1 MRKILTYT
9 LLLAASAVY
18 AVIAKPGSGVYG
30 DEYYHYRLDEKGHIT
45 AAASTMQRDTP
56 RRPAVQLDNTFPS
69 KGQVH
74 SLVILV
80 NFSDLKFVTPN
91 PNEAFTK
98 MLNEPGYSA
107 NYGTGSARDY
117 FIASSYGQFE
127 PYFDVYGPV
136 NLGNTCAYYDA
147 NARQMVIDA
156 CDSLEHEIDWDK
168 YDANDDGDID
178 NIFVYYA
185 GHNEAEG
192 GPSTSIWPHRSYVFT
207 ESGGSYIKYYYNGKS
222 GKKRWLW
229 DYACTSELRGN
240 SGKNMCGIGTFCHE
254 FSHVLGL
261 DDLYDTKDDN
271 AYTVGEWDI
280 MCTGSYNNSG
290 RTPPSYSA
298 FERFMVGWL
307 TPTQLT
313 EIADYTLPAI
323 SDVPSETDRRPR
335 AYLIASKTHN
345 MNALSPNPKEYWL
358 IENRQRVGWDEPNYC
373 LPGTGLLISHIT
385 FDANKWKDN
394 TPNNYT
400 PLVYDIVEAS
410 GTNSFSSAA
419 DLYPGTG
426 RITTFTPKDNKGNE
440 LPNDL
445 LQQIRVVNGTTNI
458 LFRHGP
464 KGVGFDVSNNGK
476 DTLLTE
482 VNDQKQVVRYEVTS
496 LEISGKQLTDDE
508 VYIYPLRRKIAL
520 SFDSVTWTTDTLKDR
535 IDQDGTYQRRIYARY
550 QTTQKCRTEND
561 ILQVTQKNEK
571 LSTQYT
577 LFGHSERAQLIGEV
591 QTLEASDVMPY
602 SFVARWEAEDDAEE
616 YALHVFSI
624 QQQTGTKN
632 TKVGRKLSEHGE
644 TYSQD
649 IFPLTIR
656 TMELNY
662 TQHWNNADAVGTL
675 AIDAKKGDEKWVNI
689 DSLHIRNVTK
699 TLKKTFTFAEDKGY
713 DQYRIRLLVTKG
725 KPSATINSVNITS
738 HYTVQNRNAIE
749 MPNDQTEMEITGLS
763 PSSEYY
769 YYVTCQ
775 EEKGCQVRSTTRGPI
790 EKVRTLP
797 GTSNTGK
804 QFTCLNQ
811 NGQVTA
817 YLPEP
822 AVGKRLLLVY
832 STAGQLVEKVEVPEM
847 TVSVSIPT
855 QGLAKGQIYAVKLV
869 TSEKLT
875 RKQIWAK
882 FLY

>member
-1 MRKILTYT
+1 M
-9 LLLAASAVY
+9 
-18 AVIAKPGSGVYG
+18 
-30 DEYYHYRLDEKGHIT
+30 
-45 AAASTMQRDTP
+45 
-56 RRPAVQLDNTFPS
+56 
-69 KGQVH
+69 
-74 SLVILV
+74 
-80 NFSDLKFVTPN
+80 
-91 PNEAFTK
+91 
-98 MLNEPGYSA
+98 
-107 NYGTGSARDY
+107 
-117 FIASSYGQFE
+117 
-127 PYFDVYGPV
+127 
-136 NLGNTCAYYDA
+136 
-147 NARQMVIDA
+147 
-156 CDSLEHEIDWDK
+156 
-168 YDANDDGDID
+168 
-178 NIFVYYA
+178 
-185 GHNEAEG
+185 
-192 GPSTSIWPHRSYVFT
+192 
-207 ESGGSYIKYYYNGKS
+207 
-222 GKKRWLW
+222 
-229 DYACTSELRGN
+229 
-240 SGKNMCGIGTFCHE
+240 
-254 FSHVLGL
+254 
-261 DDLYDTKDDN
+261 
-271 AYTVGEWDI
+271 
-280 MCTGSYNNSG
+280 
-290 RTPPSYSA
+290 
-298 FERFMVGWL
+298 
-307 TPTQLT
+307 
-313 EIADYTLPAI
+313 
-323 SDVPSETDRRPR
+323 
-335 AYLIASKTHN
+335 
-345 MNALSPNPKEYWL
+345 
-358 IENRQRVGWDEPNYC
+358 
-373 LPGTGLLISHIT
+373 
-385 FDANKWKDN
+385 
-394 TPNNYT
+394 
-400 PLVYDIVEAS
+400 
-410 GTNSFSSAA
+410 
-419 DLYPGTG
+419 
-426 RITTFTPKDNKGNE
+426 
-440 LPNDL
+440 
-445 LQQIRVVNGTTNI
+445 NGTTNI

-790 EKVRTLP
+790 EIVRTLP

-804 QFTCLNQ
+804 PFTCLNQ